1 MASPRFLSAFR
12 LPNAGGAWLMCIGHA
27 ATHWVSAIFYM
38 LLPFIREEMGMSYA
52 EAGLLAS
59 AYQTGFFLG
68 SLASGPVVD
77 ITGRRVVFQV
87 GALVAIGAAITVIGV
102 AENFLLYLVMVMLMG
117 GAANFWHPP
126 AIAFISDTYPNNR
139 GLALGV
145 HGMGS
150 NMGEAYG
157 PLIAGYLIT
166 LISWQGTAIAA
177 GMPTVAVAF
186 ILFIILIGKDKPV
199 SGKGPQSQ
207 GQSMTEYLEN
217 FADLLRNP
225 IVVGISCMSGIRSAG
240 QTLVKTFLPLYMKD
254 SLGMGATMMGWALF
268 VMQHGGM
275 IVAPIAGVAADRYGR
290 RRMLILVLSVTS
302 VSMIAL
308 TFIENKMLFVV
319 GMGAF
324 GFVTYAMRP
333 ISQAWMMD
341 AVPNDMAASSMSLM
355 FLVQGI
361 LGMLSPFLGGWLADA
376 HGLESVFYLIAG
388 LLLIANAVTF
398 FIPDPSKHVAQ
409 PVTKPA
415 E

>member
-1 MASPRFLSAFR
+1 
-12 LPNAGGAWLMCIGHA
+12 MCVGHA

-157 PLIAGYLIT
+157 PLVAGYLIT
-166 LISWQGTAIAA
+166 LISWQGTAVAA

-186 ILFIILIGKDKPV
+186 LLFIILIGKDKQV
-199 SGKGPQSQ
+199 SGKGTQSQ
-207 GQSMTEYLEN
+207 GQSLSEYVAN

-240 QTLVKTFLPLYMKD
+240 QTLVKTFLPLFMKD
-254 SLGMGATMMGWALF
+254 SLGMGAAMMGWALF

-302 VSMIAL
+302 ASMVGL
-308 TFIENKMLFVV
+308 TFIEDKMLFVV

-341 AVPNDMAASSMSLM
+341 AVSNDMAASSMSLM
-355 FLVQGI
+355 FLVQGV
-361 LGMLSPFLGGWLADA
+361 LGMLSPFLGGWLADTY
-376 HGLESVFYLIAG
+376 GLESVFYLIAG

-398 FIPDPSKHVAQ
+398 FIPDPSKNVAQ
-409 PVTKPA
+409 PVAKPA

>member
-1 MASPRFLSAFR
+1 
-12 LPNAGGAWLMCIGHA
+12 MCVGHA

-102 AENFLLYLVMVMLMG
+102 AENFLVYLVMVMLMG

-157 PLIAGYLIT
+157 PLVAGYLIT

-177 GMPTVAVAF
+177 GIPTVAVAF
-186 ILFIILIGKDKPV
+186 MLFIILIGKDKPV

-207 GQSMTEYLEN
+207 GQSLSEYLGN

-275 IVAPIAGVAADRYGR
+275 IVAPIALS
-290 RRMLILVLSVTS
+290 LIH
-302 VSMIAL
+302 I
-308 TFIENKMLFVV
+308 
-319 GMGAF
+319 
-324 GFVTYAMRP
+324 
-333 ISQAWMMD
+333 
-341 AVPNDMAASSMSLM
+341 
-355 FLVQGI
+355 
-361 LGMLSPFLGGWLADA
+361 
-376 HGLESVFYLIAG
+376 
-388 LLLIANAVTF
+388 
-398 FIPDPSKHVAQ
+398 
-409 PVTKPA
+409 
-415 E
+415 

>member
-1 MASPRFLSAFR
+1 
-12 LPNAGGAWLMCIGHA
+12 MCIGHA

-38 LLPFIREEMGMSYA
+38 LLPFIREAMGMSYA

-87 GALVAIGAAITVIGV
+87 GALVAIGAAITVLGV
-102 AENFLLYLVMVMLMG
+102 AEDFLLYLVMVMLMG

-126 AIAFISDTYPNNR
+126 AIAFISDTYPNHR

-157 PLIAGYLIT
+157 PLVAGYLIT
-166 LISWQGTAIAA
+166 LLSWQGTAVAA
-177 GMPTVAVAF
+177 GIPTIAVAF
-186 ILFIILIGKDKPV
+186 LLFIVLIGKDKPV
-199 SGKGPQSQ
+199 AGKGPQSQ
-207 GQSMTEYLEN
+207 GQSLGEYVAN

-225 IVVGISCMSGIRSAG
+225 IVVGISLMSGIRSAG
-240 QTLVKTFLPLYMKD
+240 QTLVKTFLPLFMKD
-254 SLGMGATMMGWALF
+254 SLGMGAAMMGWALF

-302 VSMIAL
+302 AAMVGL
-308 TFIENKMLFVV
+308 TFIEDKMLFVV

-355 FLVQGI
+355 FLVQGV
-361 LGMLSPFLGGWLADA
+361 LGMLSPFLGGWLADTY
-376 HGLESVFYLIAG
+376 GLESVFYLIAG

-398 FIPDPSKHVAQ
+398 FIPDPSKHVGQSA
-409 PVTKPA
+409 PKPA